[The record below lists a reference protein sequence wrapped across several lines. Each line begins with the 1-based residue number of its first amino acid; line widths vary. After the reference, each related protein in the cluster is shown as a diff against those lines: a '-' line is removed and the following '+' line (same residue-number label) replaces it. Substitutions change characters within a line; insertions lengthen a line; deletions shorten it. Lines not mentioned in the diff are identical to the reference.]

1 MNFFTLAPSHRLPRK
16 SIVLAASALLS
27 TLFLSACGGGQLSS
41 PAVISGP
48 SSLAQ
53 TPPTTQTASGQA
65 AQVDAFAQINTTVF
79 ERADTKDTPVVAAN
93 PMLSMMNAATPTL
106 APTVCPY
113 LLSGKYRI
121 LNFQGNDSI
130 DRVGVGQF
138 NAATLSGVNPYGK
151 SFQLNTVHNAP
162 CRFTTGFSVTDQAQI
177 VAPSGM
183 LFSLSP
189 SGIPSNYG
197 LSIVMPEVASS
208 LKNLSGTY
216 VYTAYE
222 RISAAGLLTSLQGIV
237 TIDNNGEFVRQDCGN
252 NTASCSAP
260 QRLTRFASSPK
271 GGYYDAENLAH
282 NNSGRSL
289 FYLPAANNRA
299 SFVMLQPGNQGV
311 VIGTRQEAST
321 LPAVGRV
328 TAGWDLTMLPSGLMT
343 TLSFGGALATV
354 SVDSGNNSL
363 VRRRVSDG
371 RTDTFTINSPF
382 NGLSYRPATVSTL
395 FSGATTT
402 VSTVASMVLRNLGM
416 SVSSRATT
424 TVADGFLGFSIDKL
438 SRFSNVTFSEIYKY
452 SDPTGSITSLG
463 STTVGND
470 DLLTVEGA
478 THRITDTN
486 STGGINIYPQGGS
499 VSLTAVNSGFNSRL
513 LVLCNNIP
521 GQSLTKSTHILV
533 PNSLVPVTS
542 VSEVGTRTLVGRE
555 DCQTPSQTI
564 TFAIDGSAV
573 FTDIGGTQTV
583 SAIDIVSLLSPA
595 GFTRVEPGSGQTL
608 TSKLKLY
615 KAASVNPLGG
625 PPNVFFVMVEIG
637 RNLTVPGNGYLVYWS
652 Q

>member
-1 MNFFTLAPSHRLPRK
+1 M
-16 SIVLAASALLS
+16 LS

-48 SSLAQ
+48 STLAQ

-65 AQVDAFAQINTTVF
+65 AQVDAFAQISTTVF
-79 ERADTKDTPVVAAN
+79 ERADTKNASVVTAN
-93 PMLSMMNAATPTL
+93 PTLSMLDAAAPTL

-121 LNFQGNDSI
+121 LNLQSSDGV

-138 NAATLSGVNPYGK
+138 DAATLSGVNPFGK

-189 SGIPSNYG
+189 NGVPGSYA
-197 LSIVMPEVASS
+197 LSIVLPEVASS
-208 LKNLSGTY
+208 LKDLSGTY

-222 RISAAGLLTSLQGIV
+222 RTSATGLLTSSQGIA
-237 TIDNNGEFVRQDCGN
+237 TIDNNGEFMGQDCGN
-252 NTASCSAP
+252 NTVTCSAP

-289 FYLPAANNRA
+289 YYLPAANNRA
-299 SFVMLQPGNQGV
+299 SFVMLQPGNQGL
-311 VIGTRQEAST
+311 VIGTRQAANT

-328 TAGWDLTMLPSGLMT
+328 TAGWDLTMQPSGLMT
-343 TLSFGGALATV
+343 TLSFGGALATI
-354 SVDSGNNSL
+354 SADAGTGSYI
-363 VRRRVSDG
+363 RRRVSDG
-371 RTDTFTINSPF
+371 RTDTFTINSPRAGF
-382 NGLSYRPATVSTL
+382 NFRPSTISTL

-402 VSTVASMVLRNLGM
+402 VSSVASMGLRNLGV

-486 STGGINIYPQGGS
+486 TTGGINIYPQGAS
-499 VSLTAVNSGFNSRL
+499 VSLTAVNAGFNSRL
-513 LVLCNNIP
+513 LVLCNNVP
-521 GQSLTKSTHILV
+521 GQSVTKSTHILV

-542 VSEVGTRTLVGRE
+542 LSEVGTRTLVGRE
-555 DCQTPSQTI
+555 DCQAASQTI
-564 TFAIDGSAV
+564 TFALDGSAV

-583 SAIDIVSLLSPA
+583 STIDMASLFSPA

-615 KAASVNPLGG
+615 KAASPNPLGG

-637 RNLTVPGNGYLVYWS
+637 RNVTVPGNGYLVYWS